1 MSISH
6 PYFGEIFINP
16 DNHSIDVCWEE
27 TVRIHK
33 ESDTKTEVWLWACSN
48 HDLTTTLLDKF
59 AFFCTHLAKF
69 DEQSRQALIN
79 YLREDDTYITEHLK
93 AFNEASNDAKVSP
106 PLFAIYSNPPI
117 TPEKFVAQMQL
128 TSIGLWA
135 SPNHIEV
142 QDIEAQDT
150 SNTPIIMDYMI
161 DSEFSDQILAIKLS
175 IEGEVMHIDWES

>member
-6 PYFGEIFINP
+6 PYFGEIFISP
-16 DNHSIDVCWEE
+16 DNRSMDVCWEK
-27 TVRIHK
+27 TVPIHD
-33 ESDTKTEVWLWACSN
+33 ESDNSTEVWLWACSN
-48 HDLTTTLLDKF
+48 HDLTSTLLDKF

-69 DEQSRQALIN
+69 DDQSRQALIN
-79 YLREDDTYITEHLK
+79 YLREDDAYITEHLRI
-93 AFNEASNDAKVSP
+93 FNEVGNDAEASP
-106 PLFAIYSNPPI
+106 PLFTLFSNPPI

-135 SPNHIEV
+135 CPTNEV

-161 DSEFSDQILAIKLS
+161 DSEFSDQILAVKLS
-175 IEGEVMHIDWES
+175 IEGEVIYIDWES